1 MLDDPSNEEHQ
12 EFRLRLGRW
21 RQDAMSAILSPVWWL
36 ALNIVAR
43 MHEPLTHHFAFV
55 RTSNVCNMLSHMTC
69 GKAKEISLEISGLMA
84 SNSHTWAKLIV
95 LTLFGCEGAL
105 PDGLELADLLELG
118 VALNCHHH
126 ASYQRRIIRDTQRL
140 PLALFWIAFER
151 PEVQC
156 PMRKSVAQ
164 FILHCKDEYLEANAR
179 KLRVFAFEE
188 FEEMAASGRC
198 GPILFSIMSCVA
210 ATAKGDVAINEGH
223 NSLIKSIVQRCRN
236 IGLPLLSAR
245 SNCKKELRVGIRGAP
260 SKWSQVK
267 KQALCMVQDTDK
279 LIFNC

>member
-1 MLDDPSNEEHQ
+1 MLDDPSNEEYQ

-69 GKAKEISLEISGLMA
+69 GKAKEISLEMSGLMA

-140 PLALFWIAFER
+140 PF
-151 PEVQC
+151 
-156 PMRKSVAQ
+156 SV
-164 FILHCKDEYLEANAR
+164 ILD
-179 KLRVFAFEE
+179 
-188 FEEMAASGRC
+188 
-198 GPILFSIMSCVA
+198 SI
-210 ATAKGDVAINEGH
+210 
-223 NSLIKSIVQRCRN
+223 
-236 IGLPLLSAR
+236 
-245 SNCKKELRVGIRGAP
+245 
-260 SKWSQVK
+260 
-267 KQALCMVQDTDK
+267 
-279 LIFNC
+279 